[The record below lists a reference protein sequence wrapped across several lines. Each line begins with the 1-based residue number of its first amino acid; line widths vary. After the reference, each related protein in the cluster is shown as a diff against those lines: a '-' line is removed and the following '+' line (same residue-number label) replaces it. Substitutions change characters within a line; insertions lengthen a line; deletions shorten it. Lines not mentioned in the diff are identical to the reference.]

1 MKKKFLST
9 TFLIL
14 SLLMINVL
22 IFNKYTDKSI
32 VVAESFNGWKE
43 EGNERYFS
51 KIVKN
56 LQENIKISIL

>member
-32 VVAESFNGWKE
+32 VVAESF
-43 EGNERYFS
+43 
-51 KIVKN
+51 
-56 LQENIKISIL
+56 IKISIL

>member
-22 IFNKYTDKSI
+22 IFNKYTDKNI

-43 EGNERYFS
+43 EGNERYFFQNS
-51 KIVKN
+51 K
-56 LQENIKISIL
+56 